1 MKPLQNK
8 IGGTDI
14 GKLLRNCPYFES
26 MIAAKKFGRLRISPK
41 FQFSGKIFDIKS
53 AMQTKNIT
61 FLLVLL
67 TLIYGASCASKE
79 TNSVAHNNGDSTHLP
94 PVETKSPNSDYKPAF
109 PEQTRIGGVK
119 TTTPYKVEK
128 IAGSLGAPFGIVTM
142 PDGRLMV
149 TLKSGYMEIHD
160 ADGKLVKKITGFPDV
175 LFEGQ
180 GGLLDVAFD
189 PNFGSNKMIYW
200 SYAEKYQDGSL
211 TAVAKG
217 QLNEAAG
224 KVENVSVIFRA
235 TPPTNSTL
243 QYGSRLQFDKDG
255 NLFVSV
261 GEKSITSARVQAQD
275 LNSYLGKIVK
285 ITTDGKP
292 AAGNP
297 FLNQTGAKPEIF
309 SYGHRNPDGLDIN
322 PETGELW
329 EAEFGPRG
337 GDEINLI
344 HAGKNYG
351 WPVITYGIEYSGEK
365 VGEGIQQKAGME
377 QPVYYWDPVIS
388 PCGICFY
395 KGDAIP
401 EWKNNLFVAALSGK
415 HVDRLVIKDNKVVGE
430 ERLLTDKDQ
439 RFRDVTYLNN
449 MLYAI
454 TDGGDIYRI
463 SKK

>member
-1 MKPLQNK
+1 MK
-8 IGGTDI
+8 
-14 GKLLRNCPYFES
+14 
-26 MIAAKKFGRLRISPK
+26 AKSFV
-41 FQFSGKIFDIKS
+41 FFS
-53 AMQTKNIT
+53 
-61 FLLVLL
+61 LVLITVYL
-67 TLIYGASCASKE
+67 VSCANNHVNP
-79 TNSVAHNNGDSTHLP
+79 TANNNSDTSHLP

-109 PEQTRIGGVK
+109 AGQTRIEGVK
-119 TTTPYKVEK
+119 TTTPYNVEK
-128 IAGSLGAPFGIVTM
+128 IADGIGPVFGIVPM

-149 TLKSGYMEIHD
+149 TVKSGFMEIHD
-160 ADGKLVKKITGFPDV
+160 ANGKFVKKITGFPAV

-189 PNFGSNKMIYW
+189 PNFASNKMIYW
-200 SYAEKYQDGSL
+200 SYAEKVEPGSL

-217 QLNEAAG
+217 KLNEDAG
-224 KVENVSVIFRA
+224 NVENVSVIFRA
-235 TPPTNSTL
+235 TPATNSTL
-243 QYGSRLQFDKDG
+243 QYGSRLIFDKDG

-261 GEKSITSARVQAQD
+261 GEKSITSARVQAQQLD
-275 LNSYLGKIVK
+275 SYLGKIVK

-292 AAGNP
+292 APGNP
-297 FLNQTGAKPEIF
+297 FVNHAGAKPEIY

-322 PETGELW
+322 PATGELW
-329 EAEFGPRG
+329 EAEFGPQG

-351 WPVITYGIEYSGEK
+351 WPVITYGIEYSGDK
-365 VGEGIQQKAGME
+365 VGAGIQQKEGME

-395 KGDAIP
+395 NGNAIP

-415 HVDRLVIKDNKVVGE
+415 HVDRLVIKNNKVVGE
-430 ERLLTDKDQ
+430 ERLLTNKDQ
-439 RFRDVTYLNN
+439 RFRDVAYMNN